1 MREDNISVK
10 KCPKFI
16 AHNFRMKWSWNFVS
30 FVLISFKDMTT
41 KKQQQE
47 EKAKHKFARNQQ
59 IVGPLRAGWNAGK
72 WQTSMVSAIPG
83 QRSSVRV
90 WGKEIV
96 ERENNSRRSVLN
108 QRGCEATWS
117 LESLSEHGCPL
128 RVTERPHIYPNIT
141 SNSAVPPSWN
151 EL

>member
-1 MREDNISVK
+1 
-10 KCPKFI
+10 
-16 AHNFRMKWSWNFVS
+16 
-30 FVLISFKDMTT
+30 MTT

-90 WGKEIV
+90 
-96 ERENNSRRSVLN
+96 
-108 QRGCEATWS
+108 
-117 LESLSEHGCPL
+117 
-128 RVTERPHIYPNIT
+128 
-141 SNSAVPPSWN
+141 
-151 EL
+151 